1 MTDET
6 CILTTKDQL
15 ILEAMV
21 RRRDVASGDHLQ
33 LLQRKLE
40 AARIVLSSDVPPTVA
55 TMSSRVLYRIDG
67 SEAAARII
75 SFDHAY
81 MPAGLIL
88 PVTELRGLALLG
100 LGEGQSID
108 IPAPGGGSEIVS
120 LVRVLYQP
128 EAMRGGA
135 TTLPLTP
142 RGPRNGPGTLPR
154 ADNDDGG
161 PGPGA
166 A

>member
-1 MTDET
+1 RRMPHRRDLTPVPRPCAARGSRYRPHETRNCAGEPDMTDET

-75 SFDHAY
+75 SFDHA
-81 MPAGLIL
+81 
-88 PVTELRGLALLG
+88 
-100 LGEGQSID
+100 
-108 IPAPGGGSEIVS
+108 
-120 LVRVLYQP
+120 
-128 EAMRGGA
+128 
-135 TTLPLTP
+135 
-142 RGPRNGPGTLPR
+142 
-154 ADNDDGG
+154 
-161 PGPGA
+161 
-166 A
+166 

>member
-1 MTDET
+1 MTDEP

-21 RRRDVASGDHLQ
+21 QRRDVASGDHLQ
-33 LLQRKLE
+33 LLRRKLGS
-40 AARIVLSSDVPPTVA
+40 ARIVLSADVPPTVA
-55 TMSSRVLYRIDG
+55 TMSSRVLYSIDG
-67 SEAAARII
+67 REAAARII

-88 PVTELRGLALLG
+88 PVTGLRGLALLG
-100 LGEGQSID
+100 LGEGQAID
-108 IPAPGGGSEIVS
+108 IPAANGGRERIV
-120 LVRVLYQP
+120 LIRVLYQP
-128 EAMRGGA
+128 EATRGGA
-135 TTLPLTP
+135 AMPSAAARIL
-142 RGPRNGPGTLPR
+142 RGGQGTLPR

-161 PGPGA
+161 QGPGA